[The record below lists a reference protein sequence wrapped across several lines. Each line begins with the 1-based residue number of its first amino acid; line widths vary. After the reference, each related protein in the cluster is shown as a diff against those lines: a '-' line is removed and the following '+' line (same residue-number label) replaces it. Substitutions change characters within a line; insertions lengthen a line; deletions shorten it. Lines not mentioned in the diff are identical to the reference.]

1 MVPEMFLAVF
11 NGLYPSLV
19 MEIFI
24 SSKTFKQLTQLMTNI
39 FSHGVQTD
47 QVEISIELAKQFHSY
62 KYYTR
67 TMVDYMEELLFGKV
81 KAELVGGGL
90 VAETRAVLVDI
101 MVIMGRQIIP
111 GVKGKYIVSCE
122 DSLLRGREELLEES
136 VASEEEPKLLN
147 NSKDHLES
155 QVEAALLNSGYVC
168 TFATDVQKIKNA
180 MDTEC

>member
-1 MVPEMFLAVF
+1 MDLSSLEEMVPEMFLAVF

-19 MEIFI
+19 MEMFI

-67 TMVDYMEELLFGKV
+67 TMVDSMEELLFGKV
-81 KAELVGGGL
+81 KTELVGGGL

-101 MVIMGRQIIP
+101 IVIMGRQVMLK
-111 GVKGKYIVSCE
+111 VKGKHIVSCE
-122 DSLLRGREELLEES
+122 QQEDSLPRGRGELLEES
-136 VASEEEPKLLN
+136 VAREEELSCKSS
-147 NSKDHLES
+147 SKVDS
-155 QVEAALLNSGYVC
+155 TDFALDEELDY
-168 TFATDVQKIKNA
+168 
-180 MDTEC
+180 